1 MTHFKLGVPVQIWGC
16 LTLRTQTI
24 TTQNENFLFFIL
36 NFIQTEAWEAGEQL
50 GSLETGG
57 VQRSLNM
64 N

>member
-24 TTQNENFLFFIL
+24 TAENENFLFFIL
-36 NFIQTEAWEAGEQL
+36 NFTQTEAWEAGERP
-50 GSLETGG
+50 GSLETGC
-57 VQRSLNM
+57 VQHSLNT